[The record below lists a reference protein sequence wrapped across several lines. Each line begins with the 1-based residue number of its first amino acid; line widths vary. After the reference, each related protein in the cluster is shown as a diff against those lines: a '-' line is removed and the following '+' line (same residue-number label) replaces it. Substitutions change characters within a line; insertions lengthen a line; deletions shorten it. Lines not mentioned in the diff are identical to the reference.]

1 MQIRGDTV
9 TAQDLRELLQLVMAG
24 DTDREV
30 IKPDPVLAEPVA
42 GRRIRQWRT
51 QHQASRLAYPQPELL
66 AREVL
71 INLQPQDPHRTRGLL
86 GPFPPERPRTGRCDP
101 QVT

>member
-1 MQIRGDTV
+1 
-9 TAQDLRELLQLVMAG
+9 
-24 DTDREV
+24 V